1 MLRLFSIYGV
11 SVLNLAMT
19 VYYFRLIRRKK
30 IKPSLAM
37 WVFFTLAVGLS
48 LITYMKEGTHSL
60 WDNVLNTTD
69 LFFVSTVSLTIL
81 LFGDRSSR
89 FNRFDLLCLG
99 AVAGIVIFWFVT
111 RNHTLSHLLVQGIL
125 VIAYFP
131 VVNRMI
137 RTGENHESYLLWG
150 GMLLASVLA
159 LFSTGGTLAFVYTI
173 RAVVCILL
181 LMGVMV
187 WVDRR
192 RKNRS

>member
-69 LFFVSTVSLTIL
+69 LFFVSTVSPTIL